1 MWQCARDNWKSGARL
16 LAVASLAAVVAGCTS
31 STKTVTTSR
40 ADINDKTKFSS
51 AAYGVAASPRLTKS
65 KRVKRG
71 GGFVS
76 LGKPYKIRGKWYT
89 PKEATGYVRTG
100 TASWYGPNFHGRL
113 TANGEI
119 YDQYSLSAAHPT
131 FPLPSYARV
140 TNTKNGHSAIVRVN
154 DRGPYAHNRLIDLS
168 SRTADVLDFKQAG
181 TAKVKVEYIGRA
193 PLDAKDVPYLE
204 ASIRVPGVR
213 SPGRLPGQLPGIGT
227 DPVVEPTVMVAAA
240 PTRNRLVPGGLNVPR
255 PGAGIASPGRVGTTG
270 SVKASNKRLSGA
282 APQADRVAPRAP
294 EPATGEP
301 MRLPGFKTDD
311 LAVGYRSTR
320 VSHAHS
326 APQAAVEAI
335 SALLKLN

>member
-1 MWQCARDNWKSGARL
+1 MTSHRGHLGLDMLRKNVCSVRGKGGL
-16 LAVASLAAVVAGCTS
+16 LAVITAAALLAGCSS
-31 STKTVTTSR
+31 STKTVSTGPK
-40 ADINDKTKFSS
+40 AEINNKTKFSS
-51 AAYGVAASPRLTKS
+51 KAYGVAASPRLTSS

-181 TAKVKVEYIGRA
+181 TAQVKVEYIGRA
-193 PLDAKDVPYLE
+193 PLDAQDVPYLE
-204 ASIRVPGVR
+204 ASIRTNGGSAP
-213 SPGRLPGQLPGIGT
+213 STLPGIV
-227 DPVVEPTVMVAAA
+227 PVAEPTVMVAAA
-240 PTRNRLVPGGLNVPR
+240 PTRRKASGGFNVPR
-255 PGAGIASPGRVGTTG
+255 PGAIIAAPGKVGPTG
-270 SVKASNKRLSGA
+270 SVKPVTKRIAGDAPAVTKADGKPMRLPSFGTKTQAVGYAPSRILDAHA
-282 APQADRVAPRAP
+282 APQA
-294 EPATGEP
+294 GE
-301 MRLPGFKTDD
+301 
-311 LAVGYRSTR
+311 
-320 VSHAHS
+320 
-326 APQAAVEAI
+326 QAI
-335 SALLKLN
+335 NALLIPR